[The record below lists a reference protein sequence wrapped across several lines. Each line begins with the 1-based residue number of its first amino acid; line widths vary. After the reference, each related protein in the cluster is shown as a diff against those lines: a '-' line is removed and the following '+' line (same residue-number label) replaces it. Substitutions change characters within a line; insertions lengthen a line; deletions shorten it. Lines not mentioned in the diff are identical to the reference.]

1 MTDWREYAIQ
11 NWARACKEI
20 EIARAVLDLDPN
32 SAANRAYYAAF
43 HAVTALFALEGRSFS
58 KHTAVR
64 AAVHNELVKTG
75 RWSTELGASYN
86 DLMSARHTGD
96 YGGAFHVSRDEAD
109 DAIGVAEKVVEA
121 IREMA
126 EGAFP
131 AS

>member
-11 NWARACKEI
+11 NWGRASKEI

-43 HAVTALFALEGRSFS
+43 HAVTALFALEGKSFS

-75 RWSTELGASYN
+75 RWPVEMGASYN

-96 YGGAFHVSRDEAD
+96 YGGANHVSRAEAE
-109 DAIGVAEKVVEA
+109 DAIAVAAQILDAVRGSA
-121 IREMA
+121 A
-126 EGAFP
+126 GSFP
-131 AS
+131 A